1 LIFRPHNEWLTT
13 KLGDRKALLQSVSP
27 SALASRLAGAIS
39 CEAGSAAEGMRMI
52 RKFKPDLALVDISL
66 PDRNGIMLTR
76 EIRTLFKE
84 IRVLIISMHAGIQ
97 YIAEAFQAGA
107 TGYVVK
113 ESAHNRLLDGIEA
126 VLKGEYFI
134 DSTISHDVVEALL
147 HRRSDESH
155 ISDPAYARL
164 TAREQEVTRLL
175 AEGFSQ
181 KEIGEML
188 FISPKTVEN
197 HRSNIMNKL
206 EIRGIHEL
214 IRYAA
219 RIGLIDVDSWK
230 T

>member
-1 LIFRPHNEWLTT
+1 MPALKRIIIIDDHPLFREGIKSLIGN
-13 KLGDRKALLQSVSP
+13 
-27 SALASRLAGAIS
+27 SRRYEIV

-52 RKFKPDLALVDISL
+52 KEFMPDLALVDISL
-66 PDRNGIMLTR
+66 PDRSGIMLTR

-84 IRVLIISMHAGIQ
+84 IRILIISMHAGIQ

-113 ESAHNRLLDGIEA
+113 ESAHKRLLDGIEA

-134 DSTISHDVVEALL
+134 DSTISHDVVKALL
-147 HRRSDESH
+147 NRRTDEAH
-155 ISDPAYARL
+155 IADPAYARL
-164 TAREQEVTRLL
+164 TSREQEVTRLL
-175 AEGFSQ
+175 AEGFTLR
-181 KEIGEML
+181 EIGEML
-188 FISPKTVEN
+188 YISPKTVEN
-197 HRSNIMNKL
+197 HRTNIMNKL
-206 EIRGIHEL
+206 EIHGIHEL